1 MANLFLEA
9 VVKHLAKS
17 ITPSPRTAE
26 QWSSIPV
33 GIRERAM
40 FSARVTNTR
49 HLQLIKD
56 SVEQIIAPR
65 TEKRED
71 GTLVTRG
78 MDIATARLEIK
89 NLLKELDYDPGAK
102 EGTIQDL
109 SSDQRINLQ
118 LEQNARSAQGFG
130 QHIQGTAEGVI
141 DAYPAQELYRQ
152 EDRMEPRDWE
162 QRWQDA
168 GGQIFGGRMIA
179 LKSDP
184 IWEAISAFG
193 VPWPP
198 YDYGSGMWVRDV
210 DRDEA
215 VALGLMAPDAQVQAP
230 ASGFGLTGVEEP
242 RLE

>member
-9 VVKHLAKS
+9 VVKHLARVA
-17 ITPSPRTAE
+17 TPSPRTAE

-71 GTLVTRG
+71 GTLVTKG

-89 NLLKELDYDPGAK
+89 NLLKELNYDPGDK

-130 QHIQGTAEGVI
+130 QHVQGTAEGVI
-141 DAYPAQELYRQ
+141 DAFPAQELYRQ
-152 EDRMEPRDWE
+152 EDRNEPRNWE

-179 LKSDP
+179 LKADP
-184 IWEAISAFG
+184 IWVAISAFG
-193 VPWPP
+193 VAWPP

-210 DRDEA
+210 DREEA
-215 VALGLMAPDAQVQAP
+215 VALGLMSEDEQVQAP
-230 ASGFGLTGVEEP
+230 AADFGLTGVEEP